1 MATLREVRAR
11 IAGVKKTQKITKAMK
26 MVAAAKLRRAQSNV
40 IAARPYAAALKRLL
54 DHLASSV
61 DLSANPFVAPREIG
75 SVALL
80 VVTADRGLCG
90 AFNSNLLKAA
100 VNHIN
105 SNYAQLNSE
114 GKLRVYGIGRKGTDY
129 FSRRQYQ
136 VAGRYVGLFNNL
148 VFGQAQAIVRDIIRA
163 YLTGEIDKVEIVYNE
178 FKSIARQKIV
188 VDQFL
193 PLVSS
198 EPPGDAKGPGKDM
211 QTNYIYEPSATQIVD
226 ALVPRL
232 LNIQIWRIL
241 LESNAAEQGA
251 RMAAMDNATE
261 NADDLI
267 TSLQLVYNKARQ
279 ASITKELLEIVAGA
293 EALRSA
299 G

>member
-11 IAGVKKTQKITKAMK
+11 ISGVKKTQKITKAMK
-26 MVAAAKLRRAQSNV
+26 MVAAAKLRRAQSSV
-40 IAARPYAAALKRLL
+40 MAARPYAAALRHLL
-54 DHLASSV
+54 EHLSAAV
-61 DLSANPFVAPREIG
+61 DLSENPLVARRDIKAVG
-75 SVALL
+75 LL

-105 SNYAQLNSE
+105 AHYAQLNAE
-114 GKLRVYGIGRKGTDY
+114 GKVRIYTLGRKGTDY
-129 FSRRQYQ
+129 FSRRQYT
-136 VAGRYVGLFNNL
+136 VAGKYIGFFNNL
-148 VFGQAQAIVRDIIRA
+148 VFGQAQAVVGEISRA
-163 YLTGEIDKVEIVYNE
+163 YLAGEIDKVEVVYNE

-193 PLVSS
+193 PLASLG
-198 EPPGDAKGPGKDM
+198 EQPDGAAAGPEVL
-211 QTNYIYEPSATQIVD
+211 TNYIYEPSSAQIAA
-226 ALVPRL
+226 ALVPKH
-232 LNIQIWRIL
+232 LNFQLWRIL

-261 NADDLI
+261 NADELI